1 MSASI
6 RKISSFRSRKGSLER
21 VPVLPI
27 HEKYAESRH
36 EGGGQDLDPFDDII
50 GRLPQN
56 LFCFVHIPYWVYRN
70 VHHIIFLAWE
80 MPFLSS
86 PKKALV
92 PDTCQR

>member
-50 GRLPQN
+50 GRLA
-56 LFCFVHIPYWVYRN
+56 
-70 VHHIIFLAWE
+70 LA
-80 MPFLSS
+80 
-86 PKKALV
+86 KLV
-92 PDTCQR
+92 LNFAHCR

>member
-6 RKISSFRSRKGSLER
+6 RKISSFKRRRGSLER

-36 EGGGQDLDPFDDII
+36 EGQDLDPFDDII

-56 LFCFVHIPYWVYRN
+56 LFCFVQCGVLQN
-70 VHHIIFLAWE
+70 CNFLH
-80 MPFLSS
+80 
-86 PKKALV
+86 
-92 PDTCQR
+92 